1 MMCPKEKTENKRK
14 GGKNVYGMEPAEL
27 KSLFVSWGKP
37 AYRGDQVFRWLYQKK
52 AASFEEMTDIPG
64 ELAGKLNETL
74 GIQSLVCLK
83 KLRSGD
89 GARKFL
95 FGLEDGRRIETVFI
109 PEAGRRTVCV
119 STQVGCKIGCP
130 FCVSG
135 SGGFIRQL
143 TTHEIVTQ
151 VLEAARLTGEE
162 ISNIVFMGIGEPLDN
177 TVHVLRAVRI
187 LNHPLGMKIGARRI
201 TISTCGLI
209 PGIETLR
216 DFDLQVKLSVSLHAV
231 KNDLRDRLVPVN
243 RTYPLEK
250 LMAALED
257 YDRTKG
263 RLVTL
268 EYALISGINDS
279 DADASRLAGLAGK
292 IKAKVN
298 LIPCNPGMGDAF
310 RAPSGNRTYSF
321 KRILEDRKITVT
333 RRNTKGRDILAA
345 CGQLVFDREPEA
357 AESNGKEK

>member
-1 MMCPKEKTENKRK
+1 MENKRK
-14 GGKNVYGMEPAEL
+14 GEKNVYGLEPAEL
-27 KSLFVSWGKP
+27 KALFAAWGKP
-37 AYRGDQVFRWLYQKK
+37 SYRGDQVFRWLYQKK
-52 AASFEEMTDIPG
+52 AESFEEMTDIPG
-64 ELAGKLNETL
+64 ELAEKLDATL
-74 GIQSLVCLK
+74 RIQSLECLK

-95 FGLEDGRRIETVFI
+95 FGLEDGRSIETVFI

-151 VLEAARLTGEE
+151 VLEATRLTGEE

-177 TVHVLRAVRI
+177 TANVLRAIRI
-187 LNHPLGMKIGARRI
+187 LNHPLGLKIGARRI

-216 DFDLQVKLSVSLHAV
+216 DLALQVKLSVSLHAS
-231 KNDLRDRLVPVN
+231 KNEQRDRLVPVN

-257 YDRTKG
+257 YVRTKG

-268 EYALISGINDS
+268 EYALISGVNDS
-279 DADASRLAGLAGK
+279 DADAVRLAALAGK

-310 RAPSGNRTYSF
+310 CSPSGNRTYTF

-345 CGQLVFDREPEA
+345 CGQLAFDRKLEG
-357 AESNGKEK
+357 AESNEKTK